1 MDLFTK
7 QDFLRLGEI
16 HDQHCISIY
25 ISTHRLGGD
34 EAELQD
40 RTAFKNQLK
49 EVKRKL
55 KDYKLTQSEIEN
67 YTKPLNDLLD
77 KENFWRTLSDSLV
90 VFLYGGE
97 LSYYAVPLKLTDCNY
112 VADHLYLKPLAP
124 MVNRHAR
131 FFIMVLSLG
140 NMRFFDASEH
150 TITEV
155 NIEGLIPRDMEE
167 SQLLSVDENQKQ
179 LQWRSQQGEPA
190 QNSMF
195 HGHGAGNESEKKL
208 QIQKYFQE
216 IDRGLMEMLHD
227 EKAPLVVAGVDYL
240 FPIFKDAC
248 NYKNL
253 YDHHLVGNFDVVH
266 PSEIHN
272 RVWDLIEND
281 FKADID
287 KKKEKYHELLKVDR
301 AAYQLEEVIP
311 GSIVGRTDT
320 LFLEKNRNIW
330 GSYKENDHSITID
343 QEKDINN
350 ACLLNKSAVNTIKNG
365 GEVYILDPENM
376 PEDVSAAAIFR
387 YEMK

>member
-7 QDFLRLGEI
+7 QDFLRLAEV
-16 HDQHCISIY
+16 HNQHCVSIY

-55 KDYKLTQSEIEN
+55 KDYKLTDREIEN

-77 KENFWRTLSDSLV
+77 RENFWRKLSDCLA
-90 VFLYGGE
+90 VFLDGSE
-97 LSYYAVPLKLTDCNY
+97 VSYYTIPLEISESNY

-124 MVNRHAR
+124 LVNRHAR

-140 NMRFFDASEH
+140 NMRFFDASEYN
-150 TITEV
+150 ITEV
-155 NIEGLIPRDMEE
+155 NIEGLIPRGMEE
-167 SQLLSVDENQKQ
+167 SQLLAADENQQQ
-179 LQWRSQQGEPA
+179 LQWRSQHGEPQQGA
-190 QNSMF
+190 MF
-195 HGHGAGNESEKKL
+195 HGHGGGNESEKKQ

-227 EKAPLVVAGVDYL
+227 EKAPLIVAGVDYL

-253 YDHHLVGNFDVVH
+253 YDHHLVGNFDVIQ

-272 RVWDLIEND
+272 RVWDLIKND
-281 FKADID
+281 FKADLE

-320 LFLEKNRNIW
+320 LFLEKDRNVW
-330 GSYKENDHSITID
+330 GSYDESSHSITID
-343 QEKDINN
+343 EEKNINN
-350 ACLLNKSAVNTIKNG
+350 ACLLNRSAINTIKNG
-365 GEVYILDPENM
+365 GEVYILDPANM
-376 PEDVSAAAIFR
+376 PEDVSTAAIFR

>member
-25 ISTHRLGGD
+25 IPTHRLGGD

-55 KDYKLTQSEIEN
+55 QDYQLSESQIEA
-67 YTKPLNDLLD
+67 YTKPLNDLMD
-77 KENFWRTLSDSLV
+77 RENFWRNLSDCLA

-97 LSYYAVPLKLTDCNY
+97 ISYYTIPLQINEGNY
-112 VADHLYLKPLAP
+112 IADHLYLKPLAP
-124 MVNRHAR
+124 LVNRHAR
-131 FFIMVLSLG
+131 FFILVLSLG
-140 NMRFFDASEH
+140 NMRFFDASEY

-155 NIEGLIPRDMEE
+155 NIEGLIPRGMEE
-167 SQLLSVDENQKQ
+167 SQLISVDENQQQ
-179 LQWRSQQGEPA
+179 LQWRSQQGEPDQA
-190 QNSMF
+190 SMF
-195 HGHGAGNESEKKL
+195 HGHGAGNESEKKQ

-216 IDRGLMEMLHD
+216 INKGLMEMLHD
-227 EKAPLVVAGVDYL
+227 ENAPLVVAGVGYL
-240 FPIFKDAC
+240 FPIFKDVC

-253 YDHHLVGNFDVVH
+253 YDHHLVGNFNVIQ
-266 PSEIHN
+266 PSEIHD
-272 RVWDLIEND
+272 RVWDLIGND
-281 FKADID
+281 FKANLD

-320 LFLEKNRNIW
+320 LFLEKERNVW
-330 GSYKENDHSITID
+330 GSYDESNHTITID
-343 QEKDINN
+343 ENKNISN
-350 ACLLNKSAVNTIKNG
+350 ACLLNKSAINTIKNG
-365 GEVYILDPENM
+365 GEVYILDPAKM